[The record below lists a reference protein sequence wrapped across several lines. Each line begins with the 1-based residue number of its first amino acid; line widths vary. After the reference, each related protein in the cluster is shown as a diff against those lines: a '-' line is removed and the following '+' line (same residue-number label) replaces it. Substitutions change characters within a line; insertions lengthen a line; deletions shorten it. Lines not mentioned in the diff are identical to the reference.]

1 MSSRASRKIAEQ
13 EIGFEIDEAGLDVLA
28 KDGYDPAYGA
38 RPVKRALQ
46 RDLETPIARSIVAGK
61 YPPGSTV
68 KITAK
73 NGSLVE
79 AAS

>member
-1 MSSRASRKIAEQ
+1 MDKAPSTRQLKVSRE
-13 EIGFEIDEAGLDVLA
+13 
-28 KDGYDPAYGA
+28 
-38 RPVKRALQ
+38 LQ